1 MSRPEMGCLSK
12 SEKVNLKQDKNDQQN
27 TKNEPDWASRKEDY
41 RARFRALKW
50 KTHDQHGFQ
59 RIKVVWGVLWNFLV
73 NTPNLVKYLISKQ
86 FDIGLHVSLS
96 IYTTPLRIFP
106 RTVLRRPLLLTCI
119 SFVC

>member
-1 MSRPEMGCLSK
+1 
-12 SEKVNLKQDKNDQQN
+12 
-27 TKNEPDWASRKEDY
+27 
-41 RARFRALKW
+41 
-50 KTHDQHGFQ
+50 
-59 RIKVVWGVLWNFLV
+59 VVWGVLWNFLV